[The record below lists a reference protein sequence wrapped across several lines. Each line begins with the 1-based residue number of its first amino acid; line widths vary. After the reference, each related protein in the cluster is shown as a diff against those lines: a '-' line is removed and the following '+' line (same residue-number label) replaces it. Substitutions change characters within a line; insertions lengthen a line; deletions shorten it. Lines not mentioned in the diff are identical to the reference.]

1 MTASDSPPAA
11 EFDRIEWAS
20 VRSRSAVTRRDLTFA
35 GSLVALVAFAGFYHF
50 VHPPDA
56 PLPILGFW
64 EPLLV
69 DWMFYVALLV
79 FGFYAVWPLL
89 EPGSVLR
96 ANWSDILENRLALAS
111 LGWLSAFLVVGTI
124 EPVVVTSLPFGP
136 LNQPPVGFSLYEGFV
151 GNCVGELV
159 GDQCHGTLAHPFGT
173 TGNGQDVL
181 LLTVAGARTALQMTL
196 ITAAIIVPLGV
207 GVGTFAG
214 YVGGWVD
221 EALMRYVD
229 AQQTIPALF
238 IYIALAV
245 LYGPSLSLMVVV
257 FGLLNWGDVARLVR
271 SEVLQ
276 VREAEFIT
284 AARGAGLARWPVIRH
299 HVIPNVTPAVLSITT
314 LKLPLLVIIEA
325 TLSYLQF
332 GDPRVVS
339 WGNVVS
345 VNVLTNQD
353 PSLYWWIGV
362 FPIGA
367 LVLTTLALSLFGNTL
382 QDALDPRRTGGGL
395 E

>member
-1 MTASDSPPAA
+1 MTASDSTPDAA
-11 EFDRIEWAS
+11 LERIEWET
-20 VRSRSAVTRRDLTFA
+20 VGGRSLVTRRDRFFA
-35 GSLVALVAFAGFYHF
+35 AAMAALVGFWAYYSF

-56 PLPILGFW
+56 PLPLLGFW

-69 DWMFYVALLV
+69 DWMFYAALLV
-79 FGFYAVWPLL
+79 FGCYVVWPLVR
-89 EPGSVLR
+89 PGSVLR
-96 ANWSDILENRLALAS
+96 ENRSDLLGDWLALAS

-124 EPVVVTSLPFGP
+124 EPLIVSSIPFGP
-136 LNQPPVGFSLYEGFV
+136 LSQPPVGFSLYEGYL
-151 GNCVGELV
+151 GSCLGELV
-159 GDQCHGTLAHPFGT
+159 GEQCHGTLAHPLGT

-229 AQQTIPALF
+229 TQQTIPALF
-238 IYIALAV
+238 IYIAMAV
-245 LYGPSLSLMVVV
+245 LYGPSLTLMVVV

-284 AARGAGLARWPVIRH
+284 AARGAGVARWPVIRH
-299 HVIPNVTPAVLSITT
+299 HVIPNVTPTVLSITT
-314 LKLPLLVIIEA
+314 LKLPLLVIVEA
-325 TLSYLQF
+325 TLSYLTF

-345 VNVLTNQD
+345 VSVLTNQD
-353 PSLYWWIGV
+353 PTLYWWIGA

-367 LVLTTLALSLFGNTL
+367 LVLTTLALSLFGNSL
-382 QDALDPRRTGGGL
+382 QDALDPRRTGGGPG
-395 E
+395 